1 MSFLNNSNDE
11 ADDSVTRPRKR
22 QEADTSYLSPDTSPA
37 AMPPPPPPAPPPA
50 LPKQDVFHVKTPRPD
65 ITAGLHHSTIVE
77 ALAARGLD
85 EVDASDFLEDLQQQQ
100 ILCSDP
106 AQGAP
111 PVRFPIM
118 VVEGKAY
125 ATGKP
130 VFEAQNQA
138 AVSGSCMTK
147 LQHELADLTKSASH
161 GSYDSKAPLAFSICT
176 EGPHIELWVHYT
188 TSQKNVRMYN
198 MNILK
203 TCHAS
208 LPEGV
213 TEFLMVVDS
222 MMSWASVDFVND
234 IAEQLVLV
242 ESAGRAQH
250 AT

>member
-1 MSFLNNSNDE
+1 M
-11 ADDSVTRPRKR
+11 R
-22 QEADTSYLSPDTSPA
+22 QMTPSPDRESDKKQTRLTFPHIHHRLLCRHLHLHLQPYPSRTS
-37 AMPPPPPPAPPPA
+37 
-50 LPKQDVFHVKTPRPD
+50 PRPD
-65 ITAGLHHSTIVE
+65 ITAGLHHPTIVE

-111 PVRFPIM
+111 PIRFPIM
-118 VVEGKAY
+118 VVEGNAY

-161 GSYDSKAPLAFSICT
+161 GSYDSKAPLAFSVCT
-176 EGPHIELWVHYT
+176 EEPHIELWVHYT

-242 ESAGRAQH
+242 ESTGRAQQPH
-250 AT
+250 SQAVYQSKR